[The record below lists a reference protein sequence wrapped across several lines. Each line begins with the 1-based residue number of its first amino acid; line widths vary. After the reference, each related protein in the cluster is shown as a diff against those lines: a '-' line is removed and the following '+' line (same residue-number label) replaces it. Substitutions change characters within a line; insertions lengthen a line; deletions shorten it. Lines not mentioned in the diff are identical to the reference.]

1 MKARNHPPK
10 PLQGTGHLPA
20 TKPQLQTL
28 HGMKRAMAMDD
39 DDYRTLVKLH
49 GKGVEHSNELTR
61 KQASALISELEIKSG
76 SKPTLPPKPV
86 TTQGNVVALASPPQ
100 LALIGHL
107 VREVDWYEHGSY
119 AAWLKKNLGLDKV
132 VTKEQARNA
141 IEGLKGLK
149 VHGHA
154 KP

>member
-1 MKARNHPPK
+1 MKARKFPK
-10 PLQGTGHLPA
+10 DLHGTGQLPA

-39 DDYRTLVKLH
+39 DDFRTLVKRH

-61 KQASALISELEIKSG
+61 KQASSLISELEIKSG
-76 SKPTLPPKPV
+76 IKPALPPKPV
-86 TTQGNVVALASPPQ
+86 TSKGNVVALATPPQ

-107 VREVDWYEHGSY
+107 VREVDWYEHGAY
-119 AAWLKKNLGLDKV
+119 EAWLKQNMGLDKV
-132 VTKEQARNA
+132 VTKEQARNT

-149 VHGHA
+149 GHGHA